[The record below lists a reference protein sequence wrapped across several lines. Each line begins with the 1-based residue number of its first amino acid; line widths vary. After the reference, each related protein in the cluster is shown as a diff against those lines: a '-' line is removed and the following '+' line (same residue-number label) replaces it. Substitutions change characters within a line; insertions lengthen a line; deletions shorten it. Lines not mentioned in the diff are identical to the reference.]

1 MKNTKTSFTG
11 LYFPIVIMKTCFD
24 LSLDHYRP
32 DDDLS
37 DRSKHVVI
45 ITIGKYSPV
54 KDVLVF
60 FM

>member
-1 MKNTKTSFTG
+1 M
-11 LYFPIVIMKTCFD
+11 
-24 LSLDHYRP
+24 DHYRP

-60 FM
+60 FIYMYMYLFNVICMKICIVM

>member
-1 MKNTKTSFTG
+1 M
-11 LYFPIVIMKTCFD
+11 
-24 LSLDHYRP
+24 DHYRP

-54 KDVLVF
+54 KDVFSVF
-60 FM
+60 HIYLYIYMYILNSLTSLSE